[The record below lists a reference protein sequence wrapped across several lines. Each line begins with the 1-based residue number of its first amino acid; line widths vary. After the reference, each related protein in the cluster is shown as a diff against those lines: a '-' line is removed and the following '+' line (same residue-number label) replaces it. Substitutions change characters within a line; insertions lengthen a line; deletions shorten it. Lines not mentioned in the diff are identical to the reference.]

1 MNKVELGFE
10 HPFHSSIREY
20 IICLLL
26 FLTLCGL
33 SYLLISYLRVPL
45 SNDNLYTC
53 EESDYAVYQTSTW
66 ICTFALAVSLAAI
79 LLIPFSILSNELLVY
94 YPNSFYFRWLNGSL
108 LRSLWNFV
116 FAFSNFCVFLFL
128 PFGYFL
134 LESHSANNLLHSF
147 DVMPR
152 MVEAFVMC
160 AFTFGLTI
168 LAGQGLIS
176 LFVKS
181 PSATLSLKSLCW
193 WFDNLPEVY
202 SCISLSGMG
211 VLLTC
216 TPIGL
221 GRIFTA
227 INEIVQ
233 KPKDSAELLRKLSHL
248 TREIVF
254 RKRILSRTW
263 TSAHISS
270 AEKIA
275 STKVVS
281 AALDLYCII
290 WDELCGMNDSKLC
303 FSWIKYVTAACLLV
317 VLSSFSMILVIMN
330 VLQLITGL
338 RRLPSPVEEFELG
351 KSSLSFL
358 GIWGAAVEIIVTLFL
373 AFTSFYGCYTL
384 SPMLYLRPKRKETS
398 MKAITINCAI
408 VLLLCSAL
416 PVLAKVLGITNFDL
430 LGEYGRFKW
439 LRNFAFLLTYNGIF
453 TLAMGFSFFTSIGAS
468 VRQKLEKYANS
479 KRQLRSSN
487 AFIKEETLKNG
498 YVFPGSAPSL
508 KENAF

>member
-45 SNDNLYTC
+45 SSDNLYTC
-53 EESDYAVYQTSTW
+53 EQSDYAVYQTSTW

-79 LLIPFSILSNELLVY
+79 MLIPFSILSNELLVY
-94 YPNSFYFRWLNGSL
+94 YPNSFYFRWLNSSL
-108 LRSLWNFV
+108 LRSRFNF
-116 FAFSNFCVFLFL
+116 FWLQ
-128 PFGYFL
+128 L
-134 LESHSANNLLHSF
+134 LESHSSNNLLHSF

-152 MVEAFVMC
+152 IVEASLMC

-263 TSAHISS
+263 MNTEVSC

-281 AALDLYCII
+281 AALELYCII

-303 FSWIKYVTAACLLV
+303 FSWIKYVTAAFLLV

-358 GIWGAAVEIIVTLFL
+358 GIWGAALEIIVILFL

-384 SPMLYLRPKRKETS
+384 SPMLCLRPKRKETS
-398 MKAITINCAI
+398 MKMMTINCAI

-416 PVLAKVLGITNFDL
+416 PVLARVLGKLRCPCWPECLARITNFDL

-439 LRNFAFLLTYNGIF
+439 LGNFAFLLAYNGIF
-453 TLAMGFSFFTSIGAS
+453 TLAMGFSFFTSVGVS

-479 KRQLRSSN
+479 KRQPRSPN
-487 AFIKEETLKNG
+487 AFIKENTLKNG
-498 YVFPGSAPSL
+498 YVFPGSTVLP